1 MWEIFLNRVVIGTV
15 VTALIGGGVG
25 VMNTSPPKFTVAKW
39 CFSAA
44 YLILLLR
51 LGWWM
56 VMEQIGGTP
65 TISAF
70 ITPSPLLGGL
80 GVLWVGAMM
89 WVENRQTTPASLK
102 ETQMTQSFGA
112 FSIATFLRRLPV
124 ERKGITYCD
133 CR

>member
-1 MWEIFLNRVVIGTV
+1 MWELFLNRAVIGTV

-56 VMEQIGGTP
+56 VMEQTGGTP

-70 ITPSPLLGGL
+70 TAFLLFGLL

-102 ETQMTQSFGA
+102 G
-112 FSIATFLRRLPV
+112 L
-124 ERKGITYCD
+124 K
-133 CR
+133 